1 MGEKGQFRRHIPA
14 VKLWFVLCLTL
25 TFSVVLLAAAH
36 LTHSLT
42 LRVEAYHA
50 LYNLLSLTGCLLTMK
65 LCSRPESLHNTFGW
79 ARLEVLS
86 MLTTLMFLTALCFS
100 MAIDSIQTALH
111 AGHQD
116 AMHHPLHIM
125 GLGVIGLVLNGIVFC
140 LIGGYTHHQGC
151 FLEIRGSGGVWVG
164 KQLTQEAV
172 QTGRRTLSL
181 GNLNA
186 GSAKERVKEVMR
198 DISGLILVELCAAVV
213 HWDNGETIALYIDPA
228 LAITS
233 AAVLMWLSYPY
244 GRECC
249 QILLQTIPGHINVE
263 DFKSRILDEFPDI
276 LNVHHLH
283 IWTFT
288 PTKVV
293 ATAHVVFLNKR
304 VYLTTHTALRDFF
317 LDEGVTQVTLQPEFA
332 VTDDPSKES
341 NVCLLRCKTDHCH
354 EKECCRGCTS
364 EVTPLSAVII
374 GEEED
379 DDGGKE
385 GTDDGQPGKPTLAS
399 RTEAVPCAHGKTV
412 CLTFKFSKLP
422 VAGLQKDQDLT
433 TLSGVKE
440 LEPVHKPQGHQHDGQ
455 DTDRTSEKCG
465 CDGAKKKKKTVE
477 IKE

>member
-25 TFSVVLLAAAH
+25 AFSVVLLAAAH

-86 MLTTLMFLTALCFS
+86 MLTTLIFLTALCFS

-125 GLGVIGLVLNGIVFC
+125 GLGVVGLVLNGIVYC

-151 FLEIRGSGGVWVG
+151 FLELRGSGGVWVG

-186 GSAKERVKEVMR
+186 GSAKERLKEVMR

-213 HWDNGETIALYIDPA
+213 QWDNGETIALYIDPA

-293 ATAHVVFLNKR
+293 ATAHVVFLNKK
-304 VYLTTHTALRDFF
+304 VYLSTHAALREFF

-341 NVCLLRCKTDHCH
+341 NVCLLRCKNHHCH
-354 EKECCRGCTS
+354 EKECCRGCIS
-364 EVTPLSAVII
+364 DATPLSAVTT
-374 GEEED
+374 GENED
-379 DDGGKE
+379 GENK
-385 GTDDGQPGKPTLAS
+385 GTETGEPGKQTLPKI
-399 RTEAVPCAHGKTV
+399 TDTVLCTHGKNV
-412 CLTFKFSKLP
+412 CLTFKFSESP
-422 VAGLQKDQDLT
+422 QAGLQEDKDPKAP
-433 TLSGVKE
+433 SGMKE
-440 LEPVHKPQGHQHDGQ
+440 PEPVHKPLDPQRERQ
-455 DTDRTSEKCG
+455 DADRISERVG
-465 CDGAKKKKKTVE
+465 SEGEKKKKTVGIRE
-477 IKE
+477 